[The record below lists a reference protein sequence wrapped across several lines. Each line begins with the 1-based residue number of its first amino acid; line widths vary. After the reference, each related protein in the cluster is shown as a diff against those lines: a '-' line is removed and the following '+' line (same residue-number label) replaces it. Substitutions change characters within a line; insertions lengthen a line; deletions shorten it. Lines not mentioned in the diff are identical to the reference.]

1 MAARGLVNGRGPQS
15 GRDLVFKPILQS
27 ERQLNMEKGIE
38 STRQLKVAKE
48 IQKVMAEIIR
58 SKGMA
63 AFGGALVSVSGV
75 KISPDLSVAKIY
87 VSIFP
92 SDKSEAVM
100 AVLEENA
107 KSLRGE
113 LGAKVGKQ
121 LRIVPEITFYL
132 DGSLDYVEHIE
143 SLLKK

>member
-1 MAARGLVNGRGPQS
+1 MDKN
-15 GRDLVFKPILQS
+15 
-27 ERQLNMEKGIE
+27 IE

-48 IQKVMAEIIR
+48 IQKVVAEIIR

-92 SDKSEAVM
+92 SDKAEAVM
-100 AVLEENA
+100 EVLQENGRT
-107 KSLRGE
+107 LRGE
-113 LGAKVGKQ
+113 LGNKVGKQ
-121 LRIVPEITFYL
+121 LRIVPEIVFYL
-132 DGSLDYVEHIE
+132 DSSLDYVEHIE
-143 SLLKK
+143 ELLKK